1 MPPCQ
6 RPHLGA
12 NKKVGDHNVLP
23 KCRSDG
29 KRDVCACKAGC
40 LCVCLCVCVCVR
52 VRVCVCVCVCACV
65 CVCVCV
71 CARAYM
77 LNKKESL
84 LVFFDSAC
92 YVFDDRKAIMPA

>member
-1 MPPCQ
+1 MCYQSAVLTESVMCVPAK
-6 RPHLGA
+6 HGA
-12 NKKVGDHNVLP
+12 
-23 KCRSDG
+23 C
-29 KRDVCACKAGC
+29 VCAC
-40 LCVCLCVCVCVR
+40 VCVF
-52 VRVCVCVCVCACV
+52 VCVCVCVCACVCVRVCV